1 MLMKKLKRI
10 NEFLIIFWLF
20 HFDFSVQSE
29 QHIDT
34 FDEWIDELLWEPSD
48 VSENTEDSY
57 YVQHNEVL
65 FVDTGCNHC
74 RLY

>member
-1 MLMKKLKRI
+1 M
-10 NEFLIIFWLF
+10 
-20 HFDFSVQSE
+20 QSE

-57 YVQHNEVL
+57 YVQHDEVL
-65 FVDTGCNHC
+65 FMIQDVTIVGYKHI
-74 RLY
+74 LYDAFI

>member
-1 MLMKKLKRI
+1 M
-10 NEFLIIFWLF
+10 
-20 HFDFSVQSE
+20 QSE
-29 QHIDT
+29 LHIDT

-65 FVDTGCNHC
+65 FVDKGCNHC
-74 RLY
+74 RLKNDKIHSL

>member
-1 MLMKKLKRI
+1 M
-10 NEFLIIFWLF
+10 
-20 HFDFSVQSE
+20 QSE

-74 RLY
+74 IKYNLYDTFIY